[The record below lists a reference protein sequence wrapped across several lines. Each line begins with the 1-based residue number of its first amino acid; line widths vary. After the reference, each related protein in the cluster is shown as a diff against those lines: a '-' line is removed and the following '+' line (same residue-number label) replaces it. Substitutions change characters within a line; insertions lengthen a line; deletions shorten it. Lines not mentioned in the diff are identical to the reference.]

1 MCVCMPRLVWLFATT
16 WTVVARQAPLSMG
29 FSRQKY
35 WSGLPFP
42 TPGYLP
48 DPGTEPVSLTSPASA
63 GGFFTSAPPRKPPL
77 PHPPK
82 KPSPFSWKIIQFSY
96 VMVFSYRSLP
106 SINFFRIFLMWKFL
120 HLPTLGWWS
129 FFFFFPKLCHHF
141 GWFNPSEGWPMNHPR
156 FKIPW
161 TLLFQNSHPPLHL
174 SWNLSLP
181 FSVPEHK
188 ERNTVWK
195 IMNRIERCCKFIFS
209 KHK

>member
-1 MCVCMPRLVWLFATT
+1 MACQFTPLPQPWTSHLGLGVSFLVPCCFLQVSFPPPFCYRIQCARMCVRMPRLVWLFATT

-129 FFFFFPKLCHHF
+129 FFFFPQTL
-141 GWFNPSEGWPMNHPR
+141 PSFWV
-156 FKIPW
+156 I
-161 TLLFQNSHPPLHL
+161 
-174 SWNLSLP
+174 
-181 FSVPEHK
+181 
-188 ERNTVWK
+188 
-195 IMNRIERCCKFIFS
+195 
-209 KHK
+209 